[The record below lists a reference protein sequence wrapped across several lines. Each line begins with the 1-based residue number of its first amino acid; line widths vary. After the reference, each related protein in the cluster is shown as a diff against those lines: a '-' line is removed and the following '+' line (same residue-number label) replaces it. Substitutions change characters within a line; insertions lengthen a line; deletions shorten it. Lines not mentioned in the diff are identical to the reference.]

1 MGLVATDQQLPGGV
15 DMRYSVVDVADDY
28 TKRKNVLRISSAFPY
43 RTELL
48 LQADSPI
55 EMADWVR
62 TLQEQT
68 GASTEEEKQ
77 ECLSE
82 NKQAVPQQTPA
93 ATSVQVQGTAR
104 LSPQPTSKTSSS
116 NNNNNNNSNK
126 FITTRTRS
134 PTGQSPK
141 SKTWRGRVVKQF
153 KKLNQGSGSPSSPTT
168 PEKLTFGVPLENCP
182 KSETFEYVPKF
193 VEMCTEIIEQRG
205 LEVIGIYR
213 VPGNSAAVSALTEEL
228 NKGIN
233 VSLQDTKCDTNVV
246 SSLLKSFFRKLPD
259 SLLTSELYPRF
270 IEADKIDDPKMRL
283 SEIKNILSD
292 LPVHQYE
299 TLKHLILHL
308 KRVVDNSEVNKMEAR
323 NLAIMFGPTL
333 VRNVEDN
340 MVTMVTDMS
349 HQCRIVESLLLYAEW
364 FFSEDDCDVLNLNT
378 NLSQDSGS
386 AKMDNTSATVNN
398 TLLLGNIS
406 KIEGEIL
413 KIVCVL

>member
-28 TKRKNVLRISSAFPY
+28 TKRKNVLRISSAYPY

-68 GASTEEEKQ
+68 GASTEHEDKQ
-77 ECLSE
+77 EHLSE
-82 NKQAVPQQTPA
+82 HKQAVPQSTPA
-93 ATSVQVQGTAR
+93 ATSIQVQGTAR
-104 LSPQPTSKTSSS
+104 LSPQPSSKSKIA
-116 NNNNNNNSNK
+116 NSRN
-126 FITTRTRS
+126 RS

-168 PEKLTFGVPLENCP
+168 PERLTFGIPLENCL

-193 VEMCTEIIEQRG
+193 VEMCTDIIETRG
-205 LEVIGIYR
+205 LEVVGIYR
-213 VPGNSAAVSALTEEL
+213 VPGNSAAVSALTDEL
-228 NKGIN
+228 DKGIN
-233 VSLQDTKCDTNVV
+233 ITLQDSRCDTNVV
-246 SSLLKSFFRKLPD
+246 SSLLKAFFRKLPD

-270 IEADKIDDPKMRL
+270 IEADKIDDPKARL
-283 SEIKNILSD
+283 YEIKNILSD
-292 LPVHQYE
+292 LPIYQYE

-308 KRVVDNSEVNKMEAR
+308 KKVVDNSEINKMEAR

-333 VRNVEDN
+333 VRKVEDN

-364 FFSEDDCDVLNLNT
+364 FFSEDDSDVNLNT

-386 AKMDNTSATVNN
+386 AKMDNTSATVNS

-406 KIEGEIL
+406 KIEGKL
-413 KIVCVL
+413 

>member
-28 TKRKNVLRISSAFPY
+28 TKRKNVLRISSALPY
-43 RTELL
+43 RPELL
-48 LQADSPI
+48 LQADGPI
-55 EMADWVR
+55 DMADWVR

-68 GASTEEEKQ
+68 GASTENEEK
-77 ECLSE
+77 LVHSE
-82 NKQAVPQQTPA
+82 KAVPQSTPA
-93 ATSVQVQGTAR
+93 ATSIQVQGTAR
-104 LSPQPTSKTSSS
+104 LSPQPSTKSKVT
-116 NNNNNNNSNK
+116 NSRN
-126 FITTRTRS
+126 RS

-153 KKLNQGSGSPSSPTT
+153 KKLNQGSGSPNSPTT

-182 KSETFEYVPKF
+182 KSDTLEYVPKF
-193 VEMCTEIIEQRG
+193 VEMCTDIIETRG
-205 LEVIGIYR
+205 LEVVGIYR

-233 VSLQDTKCDTNVV
+233 LTLQDARCDTNVV

-259 SLLTSELYPRF
+259 SLLTSELYPKF
-270 IEADKIDDPKMRL
+270 IEADKIDEPKARL
-283 SEIKNILSD
+283 YEIKNILSD
-292 LPVHQYE
+292 LPIYQYE

-308 KRVVDNSEVNKMEAR
+308 KRVVDNCDVNKMEAR

-333 VRNVEDN
+333 VRSVEDN

-364 FFSEDDCDVLNLNT
+364 FFSDDDSDVNLNT

-386 AKMDNTSATVNN
+386 AKLDNTSATVNN

-406 KIEGEIL
+406 KIEG
-413 KIVCVL
+413 KNVLF